1 MFFDEEDG
9 GDAQLP
15 SFSIL
20 ARRVDDAFPTAAAL
34 FAEDLADGTKPWTPF
49 EVFEAM
55 RAVVSSKDLAIMVTY
70 GDACLFFDV
79 FLSIDTDESKDSHSL
94 SFGNMN
100 AVYVGSSHVERRS
113 TAVQTPF

>member
-9 GDAQLP
+9 GNAQLP

-55 RAVVSSKDLAIMVTY
+55 FGNH
-70 GDACLFFDV
+70 GDAYL
-79 FLSIDTDESKDSHSL
+79 LLT
-94 SFGNMN
+94 
-100 AVYVGSSHVERRS
+100 SSY
-113 TAVQTPF
+113 QLIQ

>member
-55 RAVVSSKDLAIMVTY
+55 RAVVSSKDLAIMVTLVY
-70 GDACLFFDV
+70 
-79 FLSIDTDESKDSHSL
+79 FLTSSYQLIPTNPKTAIHYL
-94 SFGNMN
+94 S
-100 AVYVGSSHVERRS
+100 A
-113 TAVQTPF
+113 T

>member
-34 FAEDLADGTKPWTPF
+34 FAEDLADGTKSWTPF
-49 EVFEAM
+49 EVFDAM
-55 RAVVSSKDLAIMVTY
+55 RAVVSSKDLAIMVTLIY
-70 GDACLFFDV
+70 FLTSSSPSRSGRDARARVILGK
-79 FLSIDTDESKDSHSL
+79 LSSAHLLCPAPMPTDDRLDGGH
-94 SFGNMN
+94 G
-100 AVYVGSSHVERRS
+100 R
-113 TAVQTPF
+113 